1 MLPGGENR
9 WRGFVGWIDVEAL
22 TEAQVRASFVNCS
35 KGEAKRLN
43 VPRELDR
50 QPWDDLDLLGWRDPQ
65 SRTRGYL
72 VTEREGRPYGVVLRA
87 TDGAG
92 GAPRKNLCT
101 LCLTP
106 HSAGGVVLL
115 VAPRAGKAGQNGDS
129 VGTYICAD
137 LQCSLYV
144 RGKRVS
150 DMGRLPES
158 LSVEGKIERLRT
170 NLDAFLAR
178 VGP

>member
-1 MLPGGENR
+1 M
-9 WRGFVGWIDVEAL
+9 EAL

-43 VPRELDR
+43 VPKQLVD
-50 QPWDDLDLLGWRDPQ
+50 QPWDDLDFLGWRDPQ
-65 SRTRGYL
+65 SKVRGYL
-72 VTEREGRPYGVVLRA
+72 VAERDGKPFGIVLRS
-87 TDGAG
+87 TDGSAG
-92 GAPRKNLCT
+92 ATRKNLCT

-106 HSAGGVVLL
+106 HGPGGVVLM

-144 RGKRVS
+144 RGKRVPGP
-150 DMGRLPES
+150 DRLPES
-158 LSVEGKIERLRT
+158 LSVEQKIDRLVT
-170 NLDAFLAR
+170 NLGTFLGR

>member
-1 MLPGGENR
+1 
-9 WRGFVGWIDVEAL
+9 VEPL

-43 VPRELDR
+43 VPRHLADLAWE
-50 QPWDDLDLLGWRDPQ
+50 DLDFLGWRDPQ
-65 SRTRGYL
+65 SKVRGYL
-72 VTEREGRPYGVVLRA
+72 VAEHGGRPYGVVLRS
-87 TDGAG
+87 TDGSA

-106 HSAGGVVLL
+106 HGPGGVVLL

-150 DMGRLPES
+150 DAGRLPES
-158 LSVEGKIERLRT
+158 LTAEQRIERLAT
-170 NLDAFLAR
+170 NLDTFLAR
-178 VGP
+178 VGG